1 MRAKRAPKSP
11 TTYVPKRAHRG
22 TGVTRQQEL
31 ELRRMAGLI
40 KDQIHLNSIMLQVK
54 PEMRERSLQRIRP
67 YLTFKVLEDLLGSV
81 PKNPETGA

>member
-31 ELRRMAGLI
+31 DLRRMAGLI
-40 KDQIHLNSIMLQVK
+40 KDENHLNSIMLQVK
-54 PEMRERSLQRIRP
+54 PEMHERSLERIRP
-67 YLTFKVLEDLLGSV
+67 YLPFQVSKDFLSSVL
-81 PKNPETGA
+81 KRPETGA